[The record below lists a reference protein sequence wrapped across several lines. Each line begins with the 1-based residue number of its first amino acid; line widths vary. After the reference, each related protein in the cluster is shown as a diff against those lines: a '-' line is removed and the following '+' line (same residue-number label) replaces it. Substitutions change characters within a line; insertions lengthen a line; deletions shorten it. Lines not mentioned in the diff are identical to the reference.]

1 MTILLTLISRATDA
15 SGRQRR
21 AVHTRHASAEAVP
34 DQTSRSQG
42 QNESQQQAFRQTW
55 TVTNLAL
62 KAKSASLKKIS
73 RHAAPGPEPPALGT
87 KQPHQAVQVG
97 QAVLDRAEDPTRNN
111 DIGVPTEI
119 RVTTR
124 RIHIIGATLTLVEL
138 SASSVPTENQPSDC
152 LSGSCTYAGGT
163 PQTIL

>member
-21 AVHTRHASAEAVP
+21 TVHTRHASAEAAP
-34 DQTSRSQG
+34 DRTNRYREQKENR
-42 QNESQQQAFRQTW
+42 QQVFRQTW

-87 KQPHQAVQVG
+87 QQPHQAVQAG
-97 QAVLDRAEDPTRNN
+97 QVVLDRAEDPTRNN

-124 RIHIIGATLTLVEL
+124 KIHTIGAILTLAEL
-138 SASSVPTENQPSDC
+138 SASSVLTENQPSDC
-152 LSGSCTYAGGT
+152 FFGSCMCAGGM
-163 PQTIL
+163 PQTIP